1 MKIYKNNDIFKNKVK
16 CIKMKEEE
24 KKIKKEEKM
33 DSILD
38 DEFMKTY
45 YKGNSTK

>member
-1 MKIYKNNDIFKNKVK
+1 MEIYKKNDIFKNKVK

-24 KKIKKEEKM
+24 KIIKIEEKM

-38 DEFMKTY
+38 KEFMNTY
-45 YKGNSTK
+45 YKK